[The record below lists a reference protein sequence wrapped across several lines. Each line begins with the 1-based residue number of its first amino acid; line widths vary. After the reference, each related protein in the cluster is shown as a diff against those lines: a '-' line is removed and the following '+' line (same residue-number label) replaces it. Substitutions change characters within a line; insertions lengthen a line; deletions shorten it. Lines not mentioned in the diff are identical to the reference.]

1 MCRIVALMMMVMSK
15 NDTNIMTQQLIFF
28 LTNSYDFRNPGFK
41 SGTGHFTQIV
51 WQETKELGM
60 AKVKSSDGKIIVVA
74 RYRPPGNVINHFQ
87 ENVNPKVNSVLSFRS
102 DSFYTGSV
110 ETLSKKSTTAILGRS
125 SCCLVLQ

>member
-1 MCRIVALMMMVMSK
+1 MMMVMSK

>member
-1 MCRIVALMMMVMSK
+1 MCRIVAVMMMVMSK
-15 NDTNIMTQQLIFF
+15 NDTNINNDSQLIFF

-110 ETLSKKSTTAILGRS
+110 ETLSKDQRQLSWEGVPAA
-125 SCCLVLQ
+125 